1 MLTSKR
7 ALHHYS
13 VIDTDAKAEFASP
26 YELTKMLFAGALKSL
41 ALVAVLIENNKFEE
55 CAKEISRSTGI
66 INGLRDSL
74 DMSQGELAENL
85 YQLYDYMVRELIRA
99 HRAKDAE
106 AVRAVRK
113 LLAEIDDAW
122 GQIPVSLRG

>member
-7 ALHHYS
+7 ALHNYN
-13 VIDTDAKAEFASP
+13 VVDTEAKAQFASP
-26 YELTKMLFAGALKSL
+26 YDLTKMLFAGALKSL
-41 ALVAVLIENNKFEE
+41 ALVAVLIENKKFEE
-55 CAKEISRSTGI
+55 CAKEVSRSTGI

-74 DMSQGELAENL
+74 DMGQGELAENL
-85 YQLYDYMVRELIRA
+85 FQLYDYMVREIVRA
-99 HRAKDAE
+99 HRTTDAD

-122 GQIPVSLRG
+122 SQIPVDLRG